1 MVQVSPSAQQPC
13 GHQSAP
19 ASYVK
24 LRRVDVFIG
33 GPYWQARRI
42 PKEREKQIRS
52 EKHARAENHSSEPLT
67 FLNSVIFGN
76 VRLGEISLQFFGV

>member
-13 GHQSAP
+13 GHQSEP
-19 ASYVK
+19 ASY
-24 LRRVDVFIG
+24 VDVFIG

-42 PKEREKQIRS
+42 PKEREKQIPS
-52 EKHARAENHSSEPLT
+52 EKHAREENLSSEPLT